1 MTKVEMQERRG
12 KGGLCNGLF
21 GISEK
26 PKTVAT
32 TEARQANNDAMF
44 RLLRAVT
51 GRECIP
57 VAGSELRE
65 GEGRSSWYV
74 SFRNVSDGLGY
85 VMYYDVDPCDFSSL
99 WSEVS
104 RVRVYR
110 ETIWDCPMQEL
121 EAKVDCPEF
130 DWRHTFETLAGYLAR
145 RRRDVAAKDTLGA
158 SEGAW
163 QLELAYCYAQG
174 LAAAGGVELPALEV

>member
-12 KGGLCNGLF
+12 KGGLCNDLF
-21 GISEK
+21 GISEN
-26 PKTVAT
+26 PKTVTT

-57 VAGSELRE
+57 VAGGELRE

-110 ETIWDCPMQEL
+110 ETIWDRPQEP
-121 EAKVDCPEF
+121 EAETGCPEF
-130 DWRHTFETLAGYLAR
+130 DWRYAFEALADYLAR
-145 RRRDVAAKDTLGA
+145 QRRDEAARDTLGA
-158 SEGAW
+158 SEGTW
-163 QLELAYCYAQG
+163 QLELAYCYARG